1 MQGLGLADKLRLQ
14 SVQEMKSGLGLLA
27 LVTDRIHHDRVQ
39 KEILLGETG
48 LIEGRVAIRA
58 ELLVFRQFGVEE
70 CRQLG

>member
-1 MQGLGLADKLRLQ
+1 
-14 SVQEMKSGLGLLA
+14 MKSGLGLLA

-58 ELLVFRQFGVEE
+58 ELSVFRQFGVEE